1 VTFQPGTLFGS
12 EQRHVTG
19 LLAAN
24 SISQIGNQFSLL
36 AIPWFVLATTGSASQ
51 TGITVAV
58 GVVPMILVGIFGG
71 AIVDRLGYKTS
82 SPVSDILSGLSV
94 LLIPFLYR
102 RSVSSSGSS

>member
-1 VTFQPGTLFGS
+1 M
-12 EQRHVTG
+12 TG

-24 SISQIGNQFSLL
+24 SISQIGNQFSLLAIPWFVL